1 MKTELFLFLAT
12 ATVVFWIG
20 VYAYLYCKQNRKEAL
35 KSFDEASKNKQTN
48 DTIQNS
54 KKLYITYF
62 YMCMLFFL

>member
-35 KSFDEASKNKQTN
+35 KSFDEASKNK
-48 DTIQNS
+48 
-54 KKLYITYF
+54 
-62 YMCMLFFL
+62 